1 MQCCYFLLE
10 EIWCVQETCI
20 FNFVQRNMA
29 ERLQKQEFIKEES
42 ESEEEVFMEIHL
54 PQYPTA
60 ANEESGLPMYVLYL
74 LV

>member
-1 MQCCYFLLE
+1 M
-10 EIWCVQETCI
+10 
-20 FNFVQRNMA
+20 QRNMA